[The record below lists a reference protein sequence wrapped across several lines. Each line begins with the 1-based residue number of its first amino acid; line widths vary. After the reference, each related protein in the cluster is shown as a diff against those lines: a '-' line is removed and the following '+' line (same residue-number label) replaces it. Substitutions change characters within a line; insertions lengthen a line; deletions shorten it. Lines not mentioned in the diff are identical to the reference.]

1 MMSDT
6 AATTTTGAGAKTV
19 YTPSAVLDAEGEPY
33 VSGYLSKEILD
44 VLNGSER
51 AAFIAKVDK
60 WRRMALSQ
68 PEQETKTYPW
78 MEASNI
84 VTPIM
89 AEKQNTIFAKLIAMF
104 SSKRPFWSCES
115 EDPTMTDAANA
126 IARLMNLLAKGTF
139 HLNIDKVNRT
149 LFYDLVL
156 LGAQMVKVP
165 WLYEAWPVMVASSG
179 SASAK
184 KAMRVMHDGPAVVPV
199 RMEDF
204 IIRSYYD
211 NVQRAPW
218 VATRSWLT
226 HADLLQRQADG
237 IYANVDQVLDFYAKN
252 LTKDRQ
258 DELLRRGFAP
268 SSLGDV
274 PEMRL
279 YPVFEA
285 YVFYDSDGDGIPEDI
300 KVWIEVESGTIL
312 RSEMNTLGARDL
324 CMLRYFQLPYQ
335 MMGVGIGH
343 FIERLQDEADFLHNH
358 RLDNLHFS
366 LIPAWKRR
374 RGSST
379 KKEITLHPGAIIDVD
394 DVNDMMPLVTP
405 DLTGSTYQ
413 SEALTR
419 DYADRVSGAKSPMSG
434 YADPTMKSGAD
445 VGSTLFLAEQ
455 GNSILNA
462 IYDGIET
469 DYNEIGQLVL
479 MQLVANRDKVD
490 LSMLSPE
497 DQSLVQKVL
506 ALPLE
511 TLPTTFAF
519 TVETTDQS
527 RSEETKRQT
536 LAQATALYSQ
546 YGQQAM
552 SLATIVDNP
561 QLPPTSLTKQLAQ
574 RLFVGATEFVREAF
588 TMMKVEKLAALL
600 PDTTAMQAT
609 LAAEDAQANAAAN
622 TGGNASAGPANGS
635 GAAAAGMGGAGVQ
648 NGGGMVGGQIGSAG
662 QPGGLGVVPEATQA
676 LKPFGG

>member
-1 MMSDT
+1 
-6 AATTTTGAGAKTV
+6 
-19 YTPSAVLDAEGEPY
+19 
-33 VSGYLSKEILD
+33 
-44 VLNGSER
+44 
-51 AAFIAKVDK
+51 
-60 WRRMALSQ
+60 
-68 PEQETKTYPW
+68 
-78 MEASNI
+78 
-84 VTPIM
+84 
-89 AEKQNTIFAKLIAMF
+89 
-104 SSKRPFWSCES
+104 
-115 EDPTMTDAANA
+115 
-126 IARLMNLLAKGTF
+126 
-139 HLNIDKVNRT
+139 
-149 LFYDLVL
+149 
-156 LGAQMVKVP
+156 
-165 WLYEAWPVMVASSG
+165 
-179 SASAK
+179 
-184 KAMRVMHDGPAVVPV
+184 
-199 RMEDF
+199 
-204 IIRSYYD
+204 
-211 NVQRAPW
+211 VQRAPW

-237 IYANVDQVLDFYAKN
+237 IYDNVDQVLEFFAKE
-252 LTKDRQ
+252 LPKDRQ

-268 SSLGDV
+268 STLGSYE
-274 PEMRL
+274 EMRL

-379 KKEITLHPGAIIDVD
+379 KKEITLHPGAIVDVD
-394 DVNDMMPLVTP
+394 DVNDLMPLVTP
-405 DLTGSTYQ
+405 DLTGSTYE

-419 DYADRVSGAKSPMSG
+419 DYADRVSGANSPMSG

-497 DQSLVQKVL
+497 DAALVQQVL
-506 ALPLE
+506 ELPLE

-536 LAQATALYSQ
+536 LAQATALYAQ

-552 SLATIVDNP
+552 SLAAIVDNP
-561 QLPPTSLTKQLAQ
+561 QLPPTTLTKQLAQ

-600 PDTTAMQAT
+600 PDTTAMQAA
-609 LAAEDAQANAAAN
+609 LAAEDAQANAQATGAAAN
-622 TGGNASAGPANGS
+622 TGGNANAGPTVGG
-635 GAAAAGMGGAGVQ
+635 GAAGAAMGGTGVQ
-648 NGGGMVGGQIGSAG
+648 DGGGISGGPSGVGGAS
-662 QPGGLGVVPEATQA
+662 GGMGVVPQA
-676 LKPFGG
+676 AQGFPAGVGSSGVGQ